1 MLKTFGILKD
11 VLLTVTLIIIVLGG
25 IFVNVSYNDQV
36 THIKKMEM
44 ICEANGGVKEFDK
57 NGELVCNNGGSFKYK

>member
-1 MLKTFGILKD
+1 MLKTIGIFTD
-11 VLLTVTLIIIVLGG
+11 VLFTVILIIVVLGD

-36 THIKKMEM
+36 THIKKMEV

>member
-1 MLKTFGILKD
+1 MMKTTYTFLDILSTVILVVLVMGNTFG
-11 VLLTVTLIIIVLGG
+11 
-25 IFVNVSYNDQV
+25 NVSYKDQV
-36 THIKKMEM
+36 DYIKKMEV